1 VGVAPAGGGGRAVA
15 WVVEVVD
22 DGRVLLEVL
31 LKVLVVVLWPT
42 VVAVV
47 VVVLDVV
54 GSRVVEVEGGA
65 VVVVGRTVELGLG
78 TARRRGRVV
87 EEIPATRPRGRR
99 VVGAAA
105 SLEGPSCRA
114 ASPDGPG
121 AVTTPST
128 LPPVAP
134 STTATTSIAHRRSS
148 LNRIHAP
155 ACASGFH

>member
-1 VGVAPAGGGGRAVA
+1 
-15 WVVEVVD
+15 
-22 DGRVLLEVL
+22 
-31 LKVLVVVLWPT
+31 VVV
-42 VVAVV
+42 VV
-47 VVVLDVV
+47 VVVLVVV
-54 GSRVVEVEGGA
+54 GSRVVEVEGAA
-65 VVVVGRTVELGLG
+65 VVVVGRTVGLG
-78 TARRRGRVV
+78 VGTVRRRGRVV

-105 SLEGPSCRA
+105 SLEGASCRA

-134 STTATTSIAHRRSS
+134 STTAITSIVHRRSS

>member
-1 VGVAPAGGGGRAVA
+1 
-15 WVVEVVD
+15 
-22 DGRVLLEVL
+22 VLLEVL
-31 LKVLVVVLWPT
+31 VVVSWPT
-42 VVAVV
+42 VVVV
-47 VVVLDVV
+47 VVVLVVV
-54 GSRVVEVEGGA
+54 GSRVVDVEGGGA
-65 VVVVGRTVELGLG
+65 VVVVGRTVELGAG

-105 SLEGPSCRA
+105 SLEGPSCCWT

-155 ACASGFH
+155 ACTSGFH

>member
-1 VGVAPAGGGGRAVA
+1 
-15 WVVEVVD
+15 
-22 DGRVLLEVL
+22 VLLEV
-31 LKVLVVVLWPT
+31 VSWPT
-42 VVAVV
+42 VVVV
-47 VVVLDVV
+47 VVVLVVV
-54 GSRVVEVEGGA
+54 GSRVVEVEGA
-65 VVVVGRTVELGLG
+65 VVVVIGRTVELGAG
-78 TARRRGRVV
+78 TACRRGRVV
-87 EEIPATRPRGRR
+87 EETPATRPRGRR

-114 ASPDGPG
+114 PSPDGPG

-155 ACASGFH
+155 TCALGFH

>member
-1 VGVAPAGGGGRAVA
+1 
-15 WVVEVVD
+15 
-22 DGRVLLEVL
+22 VLLEVL
-31 LKVLVVVLWPT
+31 VVVSWPT
-42 VVAVV
+42 VVVV
-47 VVVLDVV
+47 VVVLVVV
-54 GSRVVEVEGGA
+54 GSRVVEVEGAA
-65 VVVVGRTVELGLG
+65 VVVVGRTVGLGVG
-78 TARRRGRVV
+78 TARRRARVV

-105 SLEGPSCRA
+105 SLEGPSCCLV